1 MRIPV
6 YRSGAELSNR
16 APGARITARM
26 NPTPFINAELQK
38 GAVLTTAL
46 GEATEYTNMRYK
58 MLVET
63 QKNEAIFAAKEQLMQ
78 LSDTL
83 SNSRDIGNIFD
94 GELKY
99 QKGVDEIKKTLR
111 QSVGQNK
118 YALADFDNSF
128 VQTEIPIRFRL
139 KEVVDLK
146 IDQRRQAALKARE
159 AQTVQTLS
167 NPFLDYTSDDLA
179 MELAQLENAYDQ
191 AEMNGGA
198 SRTSIELNGIPVN
211 ERVLLAAAKQLMP
224 AYAGSDI
231 DTASQ
236 LYEAFLQIQKVRSGE
251 ITAEEMKVSGTIPGH
266 VLNVLQTIPADQAN
280 EILLSTIADA
290 TKVFNLQE
298 TLEDE
303 VLETQNRLNTKA
315 YNFAL
320 GVHNGEP
327 VTKEIM
333 AQILNASDLAKF
345 ENEFKNALETNGNV
359 AGLEVKRF
367 INNTLGAKGQFWL
380 NKQQQDTLA
389 KELDVITNVVFAAP
403 GEESEAEYSRLF
415 AKAEAG
421 MLTTEELNNS
431 RPQLLASQHSGLVQ
445 KMQAE
450 SDEALGEAKTI
461 IKFAFRYNELDAME
475 NNPDLAR
482 ASKSGYEAA
491 ARALTEETIKRQ
503 IAENPMTRKEMFK
516 FAQEQI
522 DQFMVGYTAA
532 LRVEYNE
539 YLEQQLVDFTDGF
552 SIDPNDPIGSVE
564 RWYNNLDRTR
574 QEQKVDQ
581 LAVFK
586 AAIRSRFS
594 GTGLFNE

>member
-6 YRSGAELSNR
+6 YRSGAQLSDR

-26 NPTPFINAELQK
+26 NPTPFVNAELQK

-46 GEATEYTNMRYK
+46 GEAAEYTNMRYK

-83 SNSRDIGNIFD
+83 SKSRDIGNIFD

-99 QKGVDEIKKTLR
+99 QKGVEEIKNTLR

-128 VQTEIPIRFRL
+128 AQAEIPIRFRL

-146 IDQRRQAALKARE
+146 IDQRRQAALTARE

-167 NPFLDYTSDDLA
+167 NPYLDYTSDDLA

-251 ITAEEMKVSGTIPGH
+251 ITAEEMHVSGTIPGH

-280 EILLSTIADA
+280 EILLSTIAEA

-303 VLETQNRLNTKA
+303 ALETQNRLNTKA

-320 GVHNGEP
+320 GVHNGEL
-327 VTKEIM
+327 VTKEVM

-345 ENEFKNALETNGNV
+345 EEQFPEGGV
-359 AGLEVKRF
+359 GLEIKRF
-367 INNTLGAKGQFWL
+367 INDRLGAKGQFWL

-389 KELDVITNVVFAAP
+389 KELDVDINVVFAAP

-503 IAENPMTRKEMFK
+503 IAENPMTRKEMFA

-522 DQFMVGYTAA
+522 DEFMVGYTAA

-552 SIDPNDPIGSVE
+552 SIDPSDPIGSVQ
-564 RWYNNLDRTR
+564 RWYDNLDQTR

-594 GTGLFNE
+594 GTGLFDE

>member
-6 YRSGAELSNR
+6 YRSGAQLSDR

-26 NPTPFINAELQK
+26 NPTPFVNAELQK

-46 GEATEYTNMRYK
+46 GEAAEYTNMRYK

-83 SNSRDIGNIFD
+83 SKSRDIGNIFD

-99 QKGVDEIKKTLR
+99 QKGVEQIKNTLR

-128 VQTEIPIRFRL
+128 AQAEIPIRFRL

-146 IDQRRQAALKARE
+146 IDQRRQAALTARE

-167 NPFLDYTSDDLA
+167 NPYLDYTSDDLA

-251 ITAEEMKVSGTIPGH
+251 ITAEEMHVSGTIPGH

-280 EILLSTIADA
+280 EILLSTIAEA

-303 VLETQNRLNTKA
+303 ALETQNRLNTKA

-320 GVHNGEP
+320 GVHNGEL
-327 VTKEIM
+327 VTKEVM

-345 ENEFKNALETNGNV
+345 EEQFPEGGV
-359 AGLEVKRF
+359 GLEIKRF
-367 INNTLGAKGQFWL
+367 INDRLGAKGQFWL

-503 IAENPMTRKEMFK
+503 IAENPMTRKEMFA

-522 DQFMVGYTAA
+522 DEFMVGYTAA

-552 SIDPNDPIGSVE
+552 SIDPSDPIGSVQ
-564 RWYNNLDRTR
+564 RWYDNLDQTR

>member
-6 YRSGAELSNR
+6 YRSGAQLSDR

-26 NPTPFINAELQK
+26 NPTPFVNAELQK

-46 GEATEYTNMRYK
+46 GEAAEYTNMRYK

-99 QKGVDEIKKTLR
+99 QKGVDEIKNTLR

-128 VQTEIPIRFRL
+128 AQAEIPIRFRL

-146 IDQRRQAALKARE
+146 IDQRRQAALTARE

-167 NPFLDYTSDDLA
+167 NPYLDYTSDDLA

-251 ITAEEMKVSGTIPGH
+251 ITAEEMHVSGTIPGH

-280 EILLSTIADA
+280 EILLSTIAEA

-303 VLETQNRLNTKA
+303 ALETQNRLNTKA

-345 ENEFKNALETNGNV
+345 EEQYPDGA

-367 INNTLGAKGQFWL
+367 INDTLGARGQFWL
-380 NKQQQDTLA
+380 NREQQDQLA
-389 KELDVITNVVFAAP
+389 KELEVNTNVIFAAP
-403 GEESEAEYSRLF
+403 GEGNAAEYSRLF

-421 MLTTEELNNS
+421 MLTTTELNNS
-431 RPQLLASQHSGLVQ
+431 RPQLEASQHRGLVQ
-445 KMQAE
+445 QMQSE

-461 IKFAFRYNELDAME
+461 IKFAFRYNELQAIGNDD
-475 NNPDLAR
+475 NLAK

-503 IAENPMTRKEMFK
+503 IAQDPMTREEMFA
-516 FAQEQI
+516 FAQQQI
-522 DQFMVGYTAA
+522 DQFMVAYTAA

-539 YLEQQLVDFTDGF
+539 YLEQQINDFTLGF
-552 SIDPNDPIGSVE
+552 RIDPNDPIGSVE
-564 RWYNNLDRTR
+564 SWYSNLTAS
-574 QEQKVDQ
+574 EQQQASDK

>member
-1 MRIPV
+1 MRIPI
-6 YRSGAELSNR
+6 YRAKSQLSDR

-26 NPTPFINAELQK
+26 NPTPFVNAELQK

-46 GEATEYTNMRYK
+46 GEAAEYTNMRYK

-83 SNSRDIGNIFD
+83 SKSRDIGNIFD

-99 QKGVDEIKKTLR
+99 QKGVEEIKNTLR

-128 VQTEIPIRFRL
+128 AQAEIPIRFRL

-146 IDQRRQAALKARE
+146 IDQRRQAALTARE

-167 NPFLDYTSDDLA
+167 NPYLDYTSDDLA

-251 ITAEEMKVSGTIPGH
+251 ITAEEMHVSGTIPGH

-280 EILLSTIADA
+280 EILLSTIAEA

-303 VLETQNRLNTKA
+303 ALETQNRLNTKA

-320 GVHNGEP
+320 GVHNGEL
-327 VTKEIM
+327 VTKEVM
-333 AQILNASDLAKF
+333 AQILNPLDLAKF
-345 ENEFKNALETNGNV
+345 EEQFPEGG
-359 AGLEVKRF
+359 AGLEIKRF
-367 INNTLGAKGQFWL
+367 INDTLGAKGQFWL

-389 KELDVITNVVFAAP
+389 KELDVDTNVVFAAP

-445 KMQAE
+445 KMQTE

-503 IAENPMTRKEMFK
+503 IAQDPMTRKEMFA

-522 DQFMVGYTAA
+522 DEFMVGYTAA

-552 SIDPNDPIGSVE
+552 SIDPSDPIGSVQ
-564 RWYNNLDRTR
+564 RWYDNLDQTR

>member
-1 MRIPV
+1 MRIPI
-6 YRSGAELSNR
+6 YRAKSQLSNQ

-26 NPTPFINAELQK
+26 NATPFVNAELQK
-38 GAVLTTAL
+38 GGVLTTAL
-46 GEATEYTNMRYK
+46 GEAAEYTNMRYK

-83 SNSRDIGNIFD
+83 SDSRDIGNIFD

-128 VQTEIPIRFRL
+128 AQAEIPIRFRL
-139 KEVVDLK
+139 KEVIDLK
-146 IDQRRQAALKARE
+146 IDQRRQAALTARE

-179 MELAQLENAYDQ
+179 MELAQLETAYDQ

-211 ERVLLAAAKQLMP
+211 QRVLLAAAKQLMP

-333 AQILNASDLAKF
+333 AQILNASDLARF
-345 ENEFKNALETNGNV
+345 EDQYPEGA

-367 INNTLGAKGQFWL
+367 INDRLGARGQFWL
-380 NKQQQDTLA
+380 NREQQDQLA
-389 KELDVITNVVFAAP
+389 KELDVNTNVIFAAP
-403 GEESEAEYSRLF
+403 GEGSAAEYSRLY
-415 AKAEAG
+415 ATAQAG
-421 MLTTEELNNS
+421 MLTTSELNNS
-431 RPQLLASQHSGLVQ
+431 RPQLEASQHRDLVQ
-445 KMQAE
+445 LMQSE
-450 SDEALGEAKTI
+450 SDEALGEADND
-461 IKFAFRYNELDAME
+461 IKLAFKYNEL
-475 NNPDLAR
+475 LAIGKDDNLAK
-482 ASKSGYEAA
+482 ASKSAYEKAS
-491 ARALTEETIKRQ
+491 RELLRETSKRQ
-503 IAENPMTRKEMFK
+503 IAQNPMTREEMFA
-516 FAQEQI
+516 FAQKQI

-539 YLEQQLVDFTDGF
+539 YLEQQINDFTLGF
-552 SIDPNDPIGSVE
+552 RIDPNDPINSVQS
-564 RWYNNLDRTR
+564 WYDNLDQT
-574 QEQKVDQ
+574 QQQQALDKLVI
-581 LAVFK
+581 FK

>member
-1 MRIPV
+1 MRIPI
-6 YRSGAELSNR
+6 YRAKSQLSNQ

-26 NPTPFINAELQK
+26 NPTPFVNAELQK
-38 GAVLTTAL
+38 GGVLTTAL
-46 GEATEYTNMRYK
+46 GEAAEYTNMRYK

-83 SNSRDIGNIFD
+83 SDSRDIGNIFD

-128 VQTEIPIRFRL
+128 AQAEIPIRFRL
-139 KEVVDLK
+139 KEVIDLK
-146 IDQRRQAALKARE
+146 IDQRRQAALTARE

-179 MELAQLENAYDQ
+179 MELAQLETAYDQ

-211 ERVLLAAAKQLMP
+211 QRVLLAAAKQLMP

-236 LYEAFLQIQKVRSGE
+236 LYEAFLQIQKVRSSE

-333 AQILNASDLAKF
+333 AQILNASDLARF
-345 ENEFKNALETNGNV
+345 EDQYPEGA

-367 INNTLGAKGQFWL
+367 INDRLGARGQFWL
-380 NKQQQDTLA
+380 NREQQDQLA
-389 KELDVITNVVFAAP
+389 KELDVNTNVIFAAP
-403 GEESEAEYSRLF
+403 GEGSAAEYSRLY
-415 AKAEAG
+415 ATAQAG
-421 MLTTEELNNS
+421 MLTTSELNNS
-431 RPQLLASQHSGLVQ
+431 RPQLEASQHRDLVQ
-445 KMQAE
+445 LMQSE
-450 SDEALGEAKTI
+450 SDEALGEADND
-461 IKFAFRYNELDAME
+461 IKLAFKYNEL
-475 NNPDLAR
+475 LAIGKDDNLAK
-482 ASKSGYEAA
+482 ASKSAYEKAS
-491 ARALTEETIKRQ
+491 RELLRETSKRQ
-503 IAENPMTRKEMFK
+503 IAQNPMTREEMFA
-516 FAQEQI
+516 FAQKQI

-539 YLEQQLVDFTDGF
+539 YLEQQINDFTLGF
-552 SIDPNDPIGSVE
+552 RIDPNDPINSVQS
-564 RWYNNLDRTR
+564 WYDNLDQT
-574 QEQKVDQ
+574 QQQQALDKLVI
-581 LAVFK
+581 FK

>member
-1 MRIPV
+1 MRIPI
-6 YRSGAELSNR
+6 YRAKSQLSNQ

-26 NPTPFINAELQK
+26 NATPFVNAELQK
-38 GAVLTTAL
+38 GGVLTTAL
-46 GEATEYTNMRYK
+46 GEAAEYTNMRYK

-83 SNSRDIGNIFD
+83 SDSRDIGNIFD

-128 VQTEIPIRFRL
+128 AQAEIPIRFRL
-139 KEVVDLK
+139 KEVIDLK
-146 IDQRRQAALKARE
+146 IDQRRQAALTARE

-179 MELAQLENAYDQ
+179 MELAQLETAYDQ

-211 ERVLLAAAKQLMP
+211 QRVLLAAAKQLMP

-236 LYEAFLQIQKVRSGE
+236 LYEAFLQIQKVRSSE

-333 AQILNASDLAKF
+333 AQILNASDLARF
-345 ENEFKNALETNGNV
+345 EDQYPEGA

-367 INNTLGAKGQFWL
+367 INDRLGARGQFWL
-380 NKQQQDTLA
+380 NREQQDQLA
-389 KELDVITNVVFAAP
+389 KELDVNTNVIFAAP
-403 GEESEAEYSRLF
+403 GEGSAAEYSRLY
-415 AKAEAG
+415 ATAQAG
-421 MLTTEELNNS
+421 MLTTSELNNS
-431 RPQLLASQHSGLVQ
+431 RPQLEASQHRDLVQ
-445 KMQAE
+445 LMQSE
-450 SDEALGEAKTI
+450 SDEALGEADND
-461 IKFAFRYNELDAME
+461 IKLAFKYNEL
-475 NNPDLAR
+475 LAIGKDDNLAK
-482 ASKSGYEAA
+482 ASKSAYEKAS
-491 ARALTEETIKRQ
+491 RELLRETSKRQ
-503 IAENPMTRKEMFK
+503 IAQNPMTREEMFA
-516 FAQEQI
+516 FAQKQI

-539 YLEQQLVDFTDGF
+539 YLEQQINDFTLGF
-552 SIDPNDPIGSVE
+552 RIDPNDPINSVQS
-564 RWYNNLDRTR
+564 WYDNLDQT
-574 QEQKVDQ
+574 QQQQALDKLVI
-581 LAVFK
+581 FK